1 MTTTSITLDHVG
13 LDLPIFDVSGQ
24 SLKKRVLRAGRRN
37 RIAEDN
43 DGVVIVRALD
53 DISFSL
59 EAGDRLGLIGANGAG
74 KSTLLRVMAGI
85 YPPTAGSVRTQ
96 GKAVPL
102 LDIALGMDDH
112 STGRQ
117 NIRLRG
123 LLLGMSDAEI
133 RAKSEEIAAFTELGD
148 YLDLP
153 LRTYSTGM
161 RVRLGFAIS
170 TAVDAQILLLDEVL
184 GVGTVGS
191 LHGRRTL
198 PGQGQDP
205 PGRLA
210 PPRRNRGDRAAFQ
223 RGDPQSLQQ
232 GDVAGSRQ
240 TDGDGQHRRS
250 HRGLRGACGAGVARP
265 CCVSRAMDAPDLR
278 RSSAAINPSPPGE
291 GLGRG
296 DGA

>member
-1 MTTTSITLDHVG
+1 MTTTSITLEHVG

-184 GVGTVGS
+184 GVGDARFQDKAKIRLEDLHHRAEIVVIALHSNEAIRKACNKAMWLDRGKLMAIGS
-191 LHGRRTL
+191 TAEVTAAYEAH
-198 PGQGQDP
+198 
-205 PGRLA
+205 LA
-210 PPRRNRGDRAAFQ
+210 QA
-223 RGDPQSLQQ
+223 
-232 GDVAGSRQ
+232 
-240 TDGDGQHRRS
+240 
-250 HRGLRGACGAGVARP
+250 
-265 CCVSRAMDAPDLR
+265 
-278 RSSAAINPSPPGE
+278 
-291 GLGRG
+291 
-296 DGA
+296 